1 MLNIARG
8 NEIAS
13 SVSGIALVDRAAR
26 RQAAVELRDA
36 GLRAPG
42 VQLPEEARGAGPA
55 ARPGAAG
62 DADAAEEAR
71 QDAGAHGHR
80 HPAGVAG
87 RVVSHAGRTV
97 LKLGRNFRGFD
108 RFLWI
113 SRRCCLQ

>member
-13 SVSGIALVDRAAR
+13 SVSGIALVGEMLRSCPSFPGIDR
-26 RQAAVELRDA
+26 LR
-36 GLRAPG
+36 
-42 VQLPEEARGAGPA
+42 LPKTSRGHVSH
-55 ARPGAAG
+55 GAAG
-62 DADAAEEAR
+62 DTDAAEEAR

>member
-1 MLNIARG
+1 MLSIARG

-13 SVSGIALVDRAAR
+13 G
-26 RQAAVELRDA
+26 
-36 GLRAPG
+36 
-42 VQLPEEARGAGPA
+42 
-55 ARPGAAG
+55 
-62 DADAAEEAR
+62 EAR
-71 QDAGAHGHR
+71 QDAGVHGHR

-97 LKLGRNFRGFD
+97 LKLGGNFRGFD